1 MTRVSGKRAWAAASL
16 DFAGLD
22 LGPVAVHRSRSF
34 PRLPSRPPHSTH
46 TAMYFVPQ
54 NEGREDR
61 KSLEK
66 RPSLGASETDSE
78 MAPLAVAAR
87 ATAATAALQGRRRVS
102 GARPPLMTALR
113 TPDLGNGPRTE
124 TTAAD
129 TEH

>member
-1 MTRVSGKRAWAAASL
+1 
-16 DFAGLD
+16 
-22 LGPVAVHRSRSF
+22 
-34 PRLPSRPPHSTH
+34 
-46 TAMYFVPQ
+46 MYFVPR

-66 RPSLGASETDSE
+66 RPSLGASETNAE

-102 GARPPLMTALR
+102 GARPPLTTALR